1 MATAPLIVLFDG
13 QCGLCERSVGWL
25 IRRDRHGAL
34 LLAANDRTTARIAGE
49 PAGGEASGIVVL
61 DGSRRLVGAPAL
73 ARALR
78 ALGGIWAAAGWTLD
92 TLPRPISDALYRCIA
107 GRRQAISRACGLS
120 PSGRIEV
127 LD

>member
-34 LLAANDRTTARIAGE
+34 LLAANDGTTARIAGE

-92 TLPRPISDALYRCIA
+92 TVPRPVAAALYGYIA
-107 GRRQAISRACGLS
+107 GRRQAISSLCSLT
-120 PSGRIEV
+120 PEGRLEI